1 MTDTVHEK
9 KTGRA
14 AGKRARRRDGP
25 IVQRPW
31 GQPVNQAARIDL
43 LSDDELESIH
53 RTALRILSEIGIAF
67 HDDEAR
73 QVFRDAG
80 ASVDEESHIVRLGSE
95 IVDEALSRA
104 PSSFRLT
111 PWNPDRAVVIGEN
124 RLAFTTVL
132 GPPHCS
138 DLERGRRSG
147 SLEDFSDFVRLG
159 HHFNIVHMMGGSPV
173 EPMDVAIPQRHLE
186 STLAML
192 RLTDKVPYVFCHT
205 RRRIHDVLDM
215 IAIAKG
221 MTRDRLD
228 PSTYAIIN
236 TNSPL
241 QYDKAMA
248 GGVMELARHNQPV
261 LLTPFS
267 LAGATMP
274 VALAGAIAMS
284 AAEMLAGLTLSQLVR
299 PGAPFVTGA
308 KTLNVDMK
316 TGAPA
321 FGSPEGNKSVQVGG
335 QLARRYGLPFRA
347 SNFCSSNAVDFQA
360 GMESQGTLWSA
371 MTSGAS
377 IVMHAAGW
385 LEGGLCASFE
395 KFVLDVDQLQ
405 AMAAYLEPIA
415 VNETTL
421 AIGEIGDVGPGGHF
435 FGTEATLAA
444 YESAFYNPII
454 ASTENYGAW
463 LEAGSRDAAQ
473 RAHLIYKK
481 SLAEYEQPVMDADRA
496 EALEAFVRRRIA
508 EGGAPI
514 D

>member
-1 MTDTVHEK
+1 MMASGDGDSS
-9 KTGRA
+9 GR
-14 AGKRARRRDGP
+14 GPGRRARRRDGP
-25 IVQRPW
+25 IAQRSW
-31 GQPVNQAARIDL
+31 GQPVNRHAVIEVVSA
-43 LSDDELESIH
+43 DELESIH
-53 RTALRILSEIGIAF
+53 QTALRILSEIGIAF

-73 QVFRDAG
+73 AIFRDAG
-80 ASVDEESHIVRLGSE
+80 ARVDEETHNVRVGEEL
-95 IVDEALSRA
+95 VDEALARA

-111 PWNPDRAVVIGEN
+111 PWNPDRAVLIGEN
-124 RLAFTTVL
+124 HMAFTTVL

-138 DLERGRRSG
+138 DLERGRRPG
-147 SLEDFSDFVRLG
+147 TLEDFSDFVRLG

-173 EPMDVAIPQRHLE
+173 EPMDVDVPLRHLQ
-186 STLAML
+186 STQAML
-192 RLTDKVPYVFCHT
+192 KLTDKVPYVFCHT
-205 RRRIHDVLDM
+205 RQRIHDVLDM

-221 MTRDRLD
+221 TTRDALD

-248 GGVMELARHNQPV
+248 GGVIELARHNQAV

-274 VALAGAIAMS
+274 TALAGAIAMS
-284 AAEMLAGLTLSQLVR
+284 AAEMLAGLALSQFVR
-299 PGAPFVTGA
+299 PGAPFVTAA

-321 FGSPEGNKSVQVGG
+321 FGSPDGNKAIQIGG

-360 GMESQGTLWSA
+360 GWESQGTLWSA
-371 MTSGAS
+371 MTSGAA

-395 KFVLDVDQLQ
+395 KFVLDVDMLQ
-405 AMAAYLEPIA
+405 SLAAYLDPVV
-415 VNETTL
+415 VNEQTL
-421 AIGEIGDVGPGGHF
+421 AIEEIAEVGPGGHF
-435 FGTEATLAA
+435 FGTDATLAA
-444 YESAFYNPII
+444 YEDAFYNPLV
-454 ASTENYGAW
+454 ASTQNYGAW
-463 LEAGSRDAAQ
+463 VEAGAQDAAQ

-481 SLAEYEQPVMDADRA
+481 ALEDYVAPEMDGARA
-496 EALEAFVRRRIA
+496 EALDAFVARRTA
-508 EGGAPI
+508 EGGAVI